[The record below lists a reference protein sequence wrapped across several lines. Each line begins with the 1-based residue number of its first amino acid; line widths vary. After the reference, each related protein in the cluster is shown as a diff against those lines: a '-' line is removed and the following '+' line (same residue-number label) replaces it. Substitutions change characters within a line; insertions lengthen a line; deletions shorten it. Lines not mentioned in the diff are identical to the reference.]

1 MIVYEELFSHLY
13 LFIFILI
20 ILVILSF
27 YFFYTTSPNKLPKYT
42 KIICFYG
49 FCMSLLWIWYTCNIL
64 VSLLKDI
71 ADLIQIPNSF
81 MGMTILTYGNSI
93 PDLLLNIRLAK
104 KGYGEM
110 AVSSTIAGPLFS
122 LLVGLGISLI
132 KTNLKIGTINFNFF
146 NKSNIINILALIFL
160 FINLICL
167 AIISKLQ
174 NYVLNIKLSYFVFTF
189 YCVVLLIIFFIVFL

>member
-1 MIVYEELFSHLY
+1 
-13 LFIFILI
+13 
-20 ILVILSF
+20 
-27 YFFYTTSPNKLPKYT
+27 
-42 KIICFYG
+42 
-49 FCMSLLWIWYTCNIL
+49 MSLLWIWYTCNIL

-71 ADLIQIPNSF
+71 AELIQIPNSF

-110 AVSSTIAGPLFS
+110 AVSSAIAGPLFS
-122 LLVGLGISLI
+122 LLVGLGSSLI

-146 NKSNIINILALIFL
+146 NKSNIINILALMFL

-167 AIISKLQ
+167 AIISKIQ
-174 NYVLNIKLSYFVFTF
+174 NYVLNIKLSYFVFSF
-189 YCVVLLIIFFIVFL
+189 YCVVLLIICLIVFL

>member
-1 MIVYEELFSHLY
+1 
-13 LFIFILI
+13 
-20 ILVILSF
+20 
-27 YFFYTTSPNKLPKYT
+27 
-42 KIICFYG
+42 
-49 FCMSLLWIWYTCNIL
+49 MSLLWIWYTCNIL

-93 PDLLLNIRLAK
+93 PDLLLNMRLAK

-122 LLVGLGISLI
+122 LLVGLGSSLI

-146 NKSNIINILALIFL
+146 NKNNIINIFALIFL
-160 FINLICL
+160 YINLICL

-174 NYVLNIKLSYFVFTF
+174 NYALNIKLSCFLFSF
-189 YCVVLLIIFFIVFL
+189 YCIFSFIICLIVFL

>member
-1 MIVYEELFSHLY
+1 
-13 LFIFILI
+13 
-20 ILVILSF
+20 
-27 YFFYTTSPNKLPKYT
+27 
-42 KIICFYG
+42 
-49 FCMSLLWIWYTCNIL
+49 
-64 VSLLKDI
+64 
-71 ADLIQIPNSF
+71 
-81 MGMTILTYGNSI
+81 
-93 PDLLLNIRLAK
+93 
-104 KGYGEM
+104 M

-174 NYVLNIKLSYFVFTF
+174 NYVLNIKLSYFVFSF

>member
-1 MIVYEELFSHLY
+1 
-13 LFIFILI
+13 
-20 ILVILSF
+20 
-27 YFFYTTSPNKLPKYT
+27 
-42 KIICFYG
+42 
-49 FCMSLLWIWYTCNIL
+49 MSLLWIWYTCNIL

-71 ADLIQIPNSF
+71 AELIQIPNSF
-81 MGMTILTYGNSI
+81 MGMTILTFGNSI

-110 AVSSTIAGPLFS
+110 AVSSAIAGPLFS
-122 LLVGLGISLI
+122 LLVGLGSSLI

-146 NKSNIINILALIFL
+146 KKSNIINILALIFL

-174 NYVLNIKLSYFVFTF
+174 NYVLNIKLSYFVFSF
-189 YCVVLLIIFFIVFL
+189 YCVVLLIICLIVFL

>member
-1 MIVYEELFSHLY
+1 
-13 LFIFILI
+13 
-20 ILVILSF
+20 
-27 YFFYTTSPNKLPKYT
+27 
-42 KIICFYG
+42 
-49 FCMSLLWIWYTCNIL
+49 MSLLWIWYTCNIL

-71 ADLIQIPNSF
+71 AELIQIPNSF

-93 PDLLLNIRLAK
+93 PDLLLNMRLAK

-122 LLVGLGISLI
+122 LLVGLGSSLI

-146 NKSNIINILALIFL
+146 KKSNIINILALIFL

-174 NYVLNIKLSYFVFTF
+174 NYVLNIKLSYFVFSF
-189 YCVVLLIIFFIVFL
+189 YCVVLLIICLIVFL

>member
-1 MIVYEELFSHLY
+1 
-13 LFIFILI
+13 
-20 ILVILSF
+20 
-27 YFFYTTSPNKLPKYT
+27 
-42 KIICFYG
+42 
-49 FCMSLLWIWYTCNIL
+49 MSLLWIWYTCNIL

-174 NYVLNIKLSYFVFTF
+174 NYVLNIKLSYFVFSF
-189 YCVVLLIIFFIVFL
+189 YFVFLLIIFFIVFL

>member
-1 MIVYEELFSHLY
+1 
-13 LFIFILI
+13 
-20 ILVILSF
+20 
-27 YFFYTTSPNKLPKYT
+27 
-42 KIICFYG
+42 
-49 FCMSLLWIWYTCNIL
+49 MSLLWIWYTCNIL

-174 NYVLNIKLSYFVFTF
+174 NYVLNIKLSYFVFSF

>member
-1 MIVYEELFSHLY
+1 
-13 LFIFILI
+13 
-20 ILVILSF
+20 
-27 YFFYTTSPNKLPKYT
+27 
-42 KIICFYG
+42 
-49 FCMSLLWIWYTCNIL
+49 MSLLWIWYTCNIL
-64 VSLLKDI
+64 VSFLKDI
-71 ADLIQIPNSF
+71 AYLIKIPNSF

-122 LLVGLGISLI
+122 LLIGLGSSLI

-160 FINLICL
+160 FTNLICL
-167 AIISKLQ
+167 IIITKLQ
-174 NYVLNIKLSYFVFTF
+174 NYVLNIKLSYFVFSF
-189 YCVVLLIIFFIVFL
+189 YCVVLLIICLIVFL

>member
-1 MIVYEELFSHLY
+1 
-13 LFIFILI
+13 
-20 ILVILSF
+20 
-27 YFFYTTSPNKLPKYT
+27 
-42 KIICFYG
+42 
-49 FCMSLLWIWYTCNIL
+49 MSLLWIWYTCNIL

-71 ADLIQIPNSF
+71 AELIQIPNSF
-81 MGMTILTYGNSI
+81 MGMTILTFGNSI

-110 AVSSTIAGPLFS
+110 AVSSAIAGPLFS
-122 LLVGLGISLI
+122 LLVGLGSSLI

-167 AIISKLQ
+167 AIISKIQ
-174 NYVLNIKLSYFVFTF
+174 NYVLNIKLSYFVFSF
-189 YCVVLLIIFFIVFL
+189 YCVVLLIICLIVFL

>member
-1 MIVYEELFSHLY
+1 
-13 LFIFILI
+13 
-20 ILVILSF
+20 
-27 YFFYTTSPNKLPKYT
+27 
-42 KIICFYG
+42 
-49 FCMSLLWIWYTCNIL
+49 MSLLWIWYTCNIL

-174 NYVLNIKLSYFVFTF
+174 NYVLNIKLSYFVFSF
-189 YCVVLLIIFFIVFL
+189 YCVVLLIIFFIIFF